1 MFLGLAYIVS
11 RIATRGFLLRKL
23 VLGKHRLGLQENHRK
38 SVRIDA
44 MAMDMVGQMSL

>member
-11 RIATRGFLLRKL
+11 RIATRGFQMRILE
-23 VLGKHRLGLQENHRK
+23 LGKHRLGLPENHRK
-38 SVRIDA
+38 SVRMDV